1 MKNICAK
8 IALLTLIATTS
19 HAVFDVNFTKN
30 WGMQFKNPKE
40 VLEYVKQ
47 FLPYAPIIVEAGA
60 HHGDDT
66 VNMKSVWPYATMHLF
81 EPLPQSFKIM
91 RKNLI
96 NIPQVHFYPL
106 ALSNHEGITEFH
118 VNFANTGACS
128 INGPVHWNAAEF
140 EKTPTQIHCSTLDT
154 WAHLYDISHVDFMWL
169 DMEGHELYALQGAK
183 KLLYSVKAIYTEVS
197 YIPVRVNS
205 GNYKDVTVLL
215 EEYGFTEV
223 WRWDVG
229 NGYGDALFI
238 KKDLLNQDPS
248 HPQANSQH

>member
-1 MKNICAK
+1 MKKICISIMISAI
-8 IALLTLIATTS
+8 IANTLYSSPEVT
-19 HAVFDVNFTKN
+19 FTKN
-30 WGMQFKNPKE
+30 WGLTFKNPKE

-47 FLPYAPIIVEAGA
+47 FLPHAPIIIEAGA
-60 HHGDDT
+60 HYGDDT

-81 EPLPQSFKIM
+81 EPLPHSFKIM
-91 RKNLI
+91 RKTLSNV
-96 NIPQVHFYPL
+96 PQVHYYPL

-118 VNFANTGACS
+118 VNSSNPGACS
-128 INGPVHWNAAEF
+128 INAPVHWNASEF
-140 EKTPTQIHCSTLDT
+140 DQTPAQIHCMTIDT
-154 WAHLYDISHVDFMWL
+154 WAYLYDISHVDFMWL

-183 KLLYSVKAIYTEVS
+183 RILSGVKAIYTEVS

-215 EEYGFTEV
+215 EECGFIEV

-238 KKDLLNQDPS
+238 KKDLLPQPS
-248 HPQANSQH
+248 N